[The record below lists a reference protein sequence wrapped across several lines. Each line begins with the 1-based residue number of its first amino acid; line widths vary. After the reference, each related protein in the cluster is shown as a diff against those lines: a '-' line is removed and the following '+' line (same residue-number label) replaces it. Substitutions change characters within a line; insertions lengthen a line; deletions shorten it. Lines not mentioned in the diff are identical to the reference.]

1 MADEEKLI
9 KLREAAALIAEAIK
23 DMQKAIEAWN
33 RRAD

>member
-23 DMQKAIEAWN
+23 DMQKAAKLFK
-33 RRAD
+33 